1 MTQFRVGSVVVDT
14 ESREIRDLDG
24 VAVPIEP
31 RAFDVLA
38 YLIERRDRAV
48 PKDELLNSIW
58 AGRVV
63 TEGVLSQAVGKARKI
78 FGGGT
83 DDFIKTVHRIGF
95 RFVAEATEVYDED
108 SQQPATAL
116 TFVIAVSGQSQADT
130 AAMETLCPGVIE
142 PGPEDCQL
150 VAASSSRQA
159 LELALELQKVLT
171 TASLG
176 IHAAELASETSHNA
190 AAVACALASVALP
203 RQLLLSATA
212 FELTRAAAENT
223 DLASLSWLAHGYYQ
237 IAGHESAL
245 NVYEVGQ
252 AGIAPMAA
260 PQESDQVRRS
270 LTEDLILGWR
280 AAPGQAVPHR
290 GHWHLVRCLGEGGF
304 GEAWL
309 AEHKKTHEHR
319 VFKFCYRADRL
330 RSLQR
335 EVTLFRLLN
344 ETLGER
350 RDIARILD
358 WNFDEAPYFVE
369 SEYTG
374 EGDLEQ
380 WARRHGGIKQIAL
393 EQRLNIVAGTA
404 RALAAAHAV
413 GVLHKDVKPSNIL
426 IGEAADGSA
435 EAVLCD
441 FGIGLITDVT
451 PLKEHEITQ
460 LGMTEALAGNV
471 TTSRTGTRRYMAP
484 EILEG
489 RMPTI
494 HADIYSL
501 GVVLYQL
508 VLGDFSRVLAPGWER
523 DIKDDLLR
531 EDIAALVDGNPE
543 RRLGDANL
551 LAQKLS
557 TLPQR
562 RTRRAHEQQQAE
574 KLEREKRRR
583 RWLIPAAA
591 VSTVFALVMGFLSF
605 RINEEA
611 KRANQQAQRAEAVAA
626 FLSGIFDSAN
636 PYRLKGKSLTAQDL
650 LDVGG
655 RELQVEAGLDP
666 ELKAHLRLTIAGA
679 YGGLQAFDDASQM
692 LNVMDTEAAGL
703 LDDELSFQ
711 RELAWASLNRQ
722 QGKLDEARAFLE
734 TAAKLPYA
742 QSAPLA
748 QAQLL
753 EEKAAV
759 EILDLKPAQALPLLE
774 ETVAIRMRELQPSD
788 TRLLRVKSELAETL
802 NALSDH
808 ERAEALFLEVLDAYG
823 DQQAASI
830 ETRQQYALMLL
841 RTDELHEAWRN
852 AHLAYTTAQ
861 TLLPSDHPALAD
873 AADTLAATLMPQ
885 ANFEEAEK
893 LQQAAYRIRQAAF
906 GDHPKTAQSVTR
918 LANLYMNTGD
928 EALARQYFKETFRLN
943 EQLYGE
949 ENYMSAASLVDYAL
963 LLFDFPEAYG
973 EAVETLEKATGMFDN
988 TIGHEHWAT
997 GMAYLYL
1004 SRAYF
1009 LVEDLPLAEQAGDEA
1024 VAIMNTVYPEG
1035 GYRHSLAYLQRGA
1048 VWFMQQ
1054 RNDEALAA
1062 YDKHFPI
1069 LAEHRDTDA
1078 EDYIV
1083 AAQIYEAIKA
1093 AASTP

>member
-1 MTQFRVGSVVVDT
+1 MAQFRVASVVVDT
-14 ESREIRDLDG
+14 ESREIRDLEG
-24 VAVPIEP
+24 VALPIEP

-38 YLIERRDRAV
+38 YLLERRDRAV
-48 PKDELLNSIW
+48 PKDELLNAIW
-58 AGRVV
+58 SGRVV
-63 TEGVLSQAVGKARKI
+63 TEGVLSQAVGKARKV

-83 DDFIKTVHRIGF
+83 DEFIKTVHRVGF
-95 RFVAEATEVYDED
+95 RFVADVAVVGGEK
-108 SQQPATAL
+108 PATSAAL
-116 TFVIAVSGQSQADT
+116 TFVIAITPQSEEDNAT
-130 AAMETLCPGVIE
+130 LETLCADHDQKHSE
-142 PGPEDCQL
+142 NRHL
-150 VAASSSRQA
+150 VLASSSLQA
-159 LELALELQKVLT
+159 LELALALQAKTT
-171 TASLG
+171 TASFG
-176 IHAAELASETSHNA
+176 IHAAEVATDAFEA
-190 AAVACALASVALP
+190 AAGVASALAGAALP
-203 RQLLLSATA
+203 RQLLLSAAA
-212 FELTRAAAENT
+212 FELMRAAAEST
-223 DLASLSWLAHGYYQ
+223 KLSGLSWLAHGYYQ
-237 IAGHESAL
+237 LAGHESAL
-245 NVYEVGQ
+245 NIYEVGH
-252 AGIAPMAA
+252 ADIAPMAA
-260 PQESDQVRRS
+260 PQDSDLARRS
-270 LTEDLILGWR
+270 LTEALILGWR

-309 AEHKKTHEHR
+309 AEHEKTHEHR

-330 RSLQR
+330 RSLKR

-380 WARRHGGIKQIAL
+380 WAERRGGVNQITV
-393 EQRLNIVAGTA
+393 EERLSVVAGTA

-426 IGEAADGSA
+426 IGEAGDGSPQ
-435 EAVLCD
+435 AVLCD

-451 PLKEHEITQ
+451 PLNEHEITQ

-494 HADIYSL
+494 QADIYSL

-523 DIKDDLLR
+523 DIADDLLR
-531 EDIAALVDGNPE
+531 EDIAALVDGTPE
-543 RRLGDANL
+543 RRLADANL
-551 LAQKLS
+551 LAQRLS

-562 RTRRAHEQQQAE
+562 RAERAREQIEAE
-574 KLEREKRRR
+574 RLERERRRR
-583 RWLIPAAA
+583 RWLIPAMA

-611 KRANQQAQRAEAVAA
+611 KRANQQAQRAEAVAT

-666 ELKAHLRLTIAGA
+666 ELRAHLRLTIAGA
-679 YGGLQAFDDASQM
+679 YGGLQAFDDARQM
-692 LNVMDTEAAGL
+692 LSALDTEGSGAL
-703 LDDELSFQ
+703 NDELTFE

-722 QGKLDEARAFLE
+722 QGNLEEARTYLDVAG
-734 TAAKLPYA
+734 TLPYA
-742 QSAPLA
+742 TSKPLA
-748 QAQLL
+748 RARLL

-759 EILDLKPAQALPLLE
+759 EVLDLQPGQALPYLE
-774 ETVAIRMRELQPSD
+774 ETVAIRTQALPPND

-802 NALSDH
+802 NALSNH
-808 ERAEALFLEVLDAYG
+808 ERAEALFLEVLEAYG
-823 DQQAASI
+823 EQQAASI

-852 AHLAYTTAQ
+852 AHQAYTTAQ
-861 TLLPSDHPALAD
+861 TLLPADHPALAD

-893 LQQAAYRIRQAAF
+893 LQQAAYQIRQAAF

-1009 LVEDLPLAEQAGDEA
+1009 LVEDMAMAEQAGDEA
-1024 VAIMNTVYPEG
+1024 VAIMDTVYPDG

-1054 RNDEALAA
+1054 RNEEALAA

-1078 EDYIV
+1078 EDYMV